1 MTTLKDI
8 AAAAGVSI
16 GTVDRALKDRGRVN
30 PQVAQHIK
38 DLAKEMDYHPNKI
51 ASGLVNRSR
60 NYKIAV
66 ILHITGNDF
75 FNEVLKGVKKAE
87 KEIRDYGM
95 SVDIYPCDDFD
106 ASMHLSNIEKAI
118 ENGANAII
126 IVPINDPCISKK
138 IRQLNKDNI
147 PVVFLTAYL
156 NRIAPLSSIHCDY
169 YRSGRIGARLLQLI
183 SGGNGHVMAF
193 FPSSAMFGNNSRK
206 QGFESYFTEA
216 STTLSLT
223 GVIELTNNPVKNLSL
238 VREELTIHPEVDHI
252 IFNGDSSIAL
262 SVLTEL
268 DRPVKAVFY
277 DFSAETKAALKS
289 GLIDAAILQAPK
301 DQGYQ
306 SVNVLFQ
313 YFSSKKIPQKEILME
328 SQILLKECI
337 D

>member
-1 MTTLKDI
+1 
-8 AAAAGVSI
+8 
-16 GTVDRALKDRGRVN
+16 
-30 PQVAQHIK
+30 
-38 DLAKEMDYHPNKI
+38 
-51 ASGLVNRSR
+51 
-60 NYKIAV
+60 
-66 ILHITGNDF
+66 
-75 FNEVLKGVKKAE
+75 
-87 KEIRDYGM
+87 
-95 SVDIYPCDDFD
+95 
-106 ASMHLSNIEKAI
+106 
-118 ENGANAII
+118 
-126 IVPINDPCISKK
+126 
-138 IRQLNKDNI
+138 
-147 PVVFLTAYL
+147 
-156 NRIAPLSSIHCDY
+156 
-169 YRSGRIGARLLQLI
+169 
-183 SGGNGHVMAF
+183 MAF

-262 SVLTEL
+262 SVLTEIAARR
-268 DRPVKAVFY
+268 RPAAEAAVFY

>member
-1 MTTLKDI
+1 
-8 AAAAGVSI
+8 
-16 GTVDRALKDRGRVN
+16 
-30 PQVAQHIK
+30 
-38 DLAKEMDYHPNKI
+38 
-51 ASGLVNRSR
+51 
-60 NYKIAV
+60 
-66 ILHITGNDF
+66 
-75 FNEVLKGVKKAE
+75 
-87 KEIRDYGM
+87 
-95 SVDIYPCDDFD
+95 
-106 ASMHLSNIEKAI
+106 
-118 ENGANAII
+118 
-126 IVPINDPCISKK
+126 
-138 IRQLNKDNI
+138 
-147 PVVFLTAYL
+147 
-156 NRIAPLSSIHCDY
+156 
-169 YRSGRIGARLLQLI
+169 
-183 SGGNGHVMAF
+183 MAF

-262 SVLTEL
+262 SVLTE
-268 DRPVKAVFY
+268 KAVFY

>member
-1 MTTLKDI
+1 
-8 AAAAGVSI
+8 
-16 GTVDRALKDRGRVN
+16 
-30 PQVAQHIK
+30 
-38 DLAKEMDYHPNKI
+38 
-51 ASGLVNRSR
+51 
-60 NYKIAV
+60 
-66 ILHITGNDF
+66 
-75 FNEVLKGVKKAE
+75 
-87 KEIRDYGM
+87 M

-106 ASMHLSNIEKAI
+106 ASMQLSNIEKAI

>member
-106 ASMHLSNIEKAI
+106 ASMQLSNIEKAI

-126 IVPINDPCISKK
+126 IVPIN
-138 IRQLNKDNI
+138 
-147 PVVFLTAYL
+147 
-156 NRIAPLSSIHCDY
+156 DY

>member
-1 MTTLKDI
+1 MAKSVTVKIGSDTT
-8 AAAAGVSI
+8 
-16 GTVDRALKDRGRVN
+16 
-30 PQVAQHIK
+30 
-38 DLAKEMDYHPNKI
+38 
-51 ASGLVNRSR
+51 
-60 NYKIAV
+60 
-66 ILHITGNDF
+66 DF
-75 FNEVLKGVKKAE
+75 LNELKKAE

-106 ASMHLSNIEKAI
+106 ASMQLSNIEKAI

-262 SVLTEL
+262 SVLTE
-268 DRPVKAVFY
+268 
-277 DFSAETKAALKS
+277 TKAALKS

>member
-1 MTTLKDI
+1 
-8 AAAAGVSI
+8 
-16 GTVDRALKDRGRVN
+16 
-30 PQVAQHIK
+30 
-38 DLAKEMDYHPNKI
+38 
-51 ASGLVNRSR
+51 
-60 NYKIAV
+60 
-66 ILHITGNDF
+66 
-75 FNEVLKGVKKAE
+75 
-87 KEIRDYGM
+87 M

-106 ASMHLSNIEKAI
+106 ASMQLSNIEKAI

-277 DFSAETKAALKS
+277 DFSAETKNLT
-289 GLIDAAILQAPK
+289 
-301 DQGYQ
+301 
-306 SVNVLFQ
+306 FH
-313 YFSSKKIPQKEILME
+313 
-328 SQILLKECI
+328 
-337 D
+337 

>member
-95 SVDIYPCDDFD
+95 SVDIY
-106 ASMHLSNIEKAI
+106 IEKAI

-193 FPSSAMFGNNSRK
+193 FTSSAMFGNNSRK

>member
-1 MTTLKDI
+1 
-8 AAAAGVSI
+8 
-16 GTVDRALKDRGRVN
+16 
-30 PQVAQHIK
+30 
-38 DLAKEMDYHPNKI
+38 MDYHPNKI

-106 ASMHLSNIEKAI
+106 ASMQLSNIEKAI

-223 GVIELTNNPVKNLSL
+223 SL